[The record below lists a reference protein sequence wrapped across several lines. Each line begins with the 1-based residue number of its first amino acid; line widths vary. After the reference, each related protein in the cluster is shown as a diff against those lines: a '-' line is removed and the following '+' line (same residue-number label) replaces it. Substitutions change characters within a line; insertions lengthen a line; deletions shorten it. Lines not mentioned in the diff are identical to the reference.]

1 MEFLPEPSRSSDNPL
16 MNSRDRRGSRRQ
28 LLKWLAGSPLLAV
41 PGLAAFAAQTP
52 PGRPQALPDPMIWAP
67 ADLHSLITN
76 PADAINVFDFEPVA
90 RKNVPPAHFG
100 YMASGIDDEVTLR
113 ANREGFLKF
122 QLRPRRLVDVS
133 KVDMSTSI
141 LGVRYDTPIVIA
153 PIGGHRAYHAGGEEA
168 VARAAKAGNHLML
181 LSTQATASPEAV
193 MAARGAPI
201 WYQLYATNKWDV
213 TRAFLARAEKAG
225 CLAVAVTVDRN
236 GGRNQETLFRLQ
248 RTDTRDCSA
257 CHDRSSLE
265 ANYRTRPIY
274 EGVDLSGLSNIQSSA
289 LTWETI
295 KRMRD
300 TTRMKI
306 VLKGILAHEDAEL
319 ALKAGVDAI
328 IVSNHGARSE
338 DSGRSTIDALPEIVD
353 RVGGRMPILIDSGF
367 RRGTDIAKAL
377 CMGATAVCI
386 GRPYIWGLGAF
397 GQPGVERV
405 LDLLRT
411 ELMAIMQQLGAPT
424 IKHLVPAMVRR
435 A

>member
-1 MEFLPEPSRSSDNPL
+1 MNSSD
-16 MNSRDRRGSRRQ
+16 SFASRRQ
-28 LLKWLAGSPLLAV
+28 FLKWLSASPLLAF
-41 PGLAAFAAQTP
+41 PGLASLAAEI
-52 PGRPQALPDPMIWAP
+52 PQAVPPKRPDPMIWAP
-67 ADLHSLITN
+67 ADLQDLITS
-76 PADAINVFDFEPVA
+76 PRDALNVFDFEPVM

-100 YMASGIDDEVTLR
+100 YMASGIDDEVTLG

-133 KVDMSTSI
+133 KVDMGTEI
-141 LGVRYDTPIVIA
+141 LGVKYDSPIIIA
-153 PIGGHRAYHAGGEEA
+153 PIGGHRAYHPDGEEA
-168 VARAAKAGNHLML
+168 VARAAKVGNHLQI
-181 LSTQATASPEAV
+181 LSTQATTSPEAV

-201 WYQLYATNKWDV
+201 WYQLYATNKLDV
-213 TRAFLARAEKAG
+213 SKAFLTRAEKSG

-248 RTDTRDCSA
+248 RTDTRNCSG
-257 CHDRSSLE
+257 CHDRSSLQ
-265 ANYRTRPIY
+265 ANYRTRPMY
-274 EGVDLSGLSNIQSSA
+274 EGVDLSGLSDIQSSA
-289 LTWETI
+289 MTWETI

-300 TTRMKI
+300 TTRMKM
-306 VLKGILAHEDAEL
+306 VLKGIVAHEDAVL
-319 ALKAGVDAI
+319 AVNAGMDAI

-353 RVGGRMPILIDSGF
+353 AVRGRMPILIDSGF

-377 CMGATAVCI
+377 CMGATGVCV

-405 LDLLRT
+405 LELLRL
-411 ELMAIMQQLGAPT
+411 ELRAIMQQLGAPT